1 VIGTAAM
8 ALWSTRRVSRQVLT
22 PDDVGEVLDAA
33 GWSAVDAYRWRDPI
47 DRAVLGWPLAMAAVE
62 RRARTMDALAVAM
75 VAVDGGG
82 R

>member
-1 VIGTAAM
+1 MIGAAAL
-8 ALWSTRRVSRQVLT
+8 ALWSTRRVSRKVLT
-22 PDDVGEVLDAA
+22 LDDV
-33 GWSAVDAYRWRDPI
+33 S
-47 DRAVLGWPLAMAAVE
+47 AVLGWPLALAAVE